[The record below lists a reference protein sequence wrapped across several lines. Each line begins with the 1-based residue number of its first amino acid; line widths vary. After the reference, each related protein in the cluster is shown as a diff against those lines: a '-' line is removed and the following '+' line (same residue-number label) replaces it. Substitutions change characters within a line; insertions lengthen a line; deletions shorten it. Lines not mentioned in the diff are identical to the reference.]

1 MKWVKLKISIG
12 LEAIHGCKFLVLN
25 FRSISS
31 CAHVARKSDER
42 TVPLPHA
49 LLDVSA
55 TFSVTEELI
64 GKNQRQSRSL

>member
-1 MKWVKLKISIG
+1 MKWVKLNISIG

-31 CAHVARKSDER
+31 CAHVARKSGEW
-42 TVPLPHA
+42 TVPRA

-55 TFSVTEELI
+55 TFSITI
-64 GKNQRQSRSL
+64 TY